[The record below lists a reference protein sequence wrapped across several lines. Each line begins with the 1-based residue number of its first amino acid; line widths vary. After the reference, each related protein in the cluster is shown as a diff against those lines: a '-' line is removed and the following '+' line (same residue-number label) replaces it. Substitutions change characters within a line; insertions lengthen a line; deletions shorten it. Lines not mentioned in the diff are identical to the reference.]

1 MRVFPYFE
9 FTKPLICFNLSR
21 TKKKQG
27 RHNMERRKADRR
39 VSATTPPFPL
49 LTVYGRIM
57 DDRRKQPDRRI
68 NNIQALFLGVI
79 DGDRQ

>member
-1 MRVFPYFE
+1 
-9 FTKPLICFNLSR
+9 
-21 TKKKQG
+21 
-27 RHNMERRKADRR
+27 MERRKADRR
-39 VSATTPPFPL
+39 VSSTTPPFPL
-49 LTVYGRIM
+49 LTVHGRIM